1 MNTKFHPY
9 TIYNETFKKF
19 LDYSWIVKCVIPQA
33 RKSAKRVGYH
43 KFQSTPIS
51 CSLKFMP
58 LTYTTTYE
66 NLEWD
71 NFPIFFYLITISGLT
86 EYYVI
91 IDRFLT

>member
-9 TIYNETFKKF
+9 TIYKENFNKF
-19 LDYSWIVKCVIPQA
+19 FNYRWVVKYVITQA
-33 RKSAKRVGYH
+33 RKSAKRVGYY

-51 CSLKFMP
+51 CRLKLTP
-58 LTYTTTYE
+58 LTYATTYE

-71 NFPIFFYLITISGLT
+71 HFPIFFYLITINRLT

-91 IDRFLT
+91 LDHFLT